1 MISVLSMIHRLI
13 KVPKMRLKIKT
24 KILTLL
30 DKILII
36 PFSLTKVRV
45 DYKITPLLMQ
55 LKNIRT
61 KNHNFIKTIR
71 TNGISNIQIL

>member
-1 MISVLSMIHRLI
+1 
-13 KVPKMRLKIKT
+13 MRLEIKT

-30 DKILII
+30 DKILVA

-45 DYKITPLLMQ
+45 DFKITLLLMQ
-55 LKNIRT
+55 QKNIRT
-61 KNHNFIKTIR
+61 KNHSFIRTIR